1 MSPIVILAG
10 ARTPIGRLAGGL
22 APLTATDL
30 GAAAIVGA
38 MHRSGIT
45 GGQVDFAYLG
55 NVISAGVGQVPA
67 RRAAA
72 DAGIPLTT
80 PSTLLNRACRKMAA
94 PLFKNS

>member
-45 GGQVDFAYLG
+45 GGQVDFAYLLRMMKFFDRVQAKCFKTLDG
-55 NVISAGVGQVPA
+55 NLRGWSQPLHYRRIVI
-67 RRAAA
+67 
-72 DAGIPLTT
+72 
-80 PSTLLNRACRKMAA
+80 
-94 PLFKNS
+94 